1 MQKQDE
7 LDQVNAEN
15 VPLPTDQHPW
25 AYPMKRPATLRKR
38 SSSKVK
44 SVKKKTRL
52 VHYASYEAMNLV
64 GHIYSNV
71 KLFDQGG
78 LCLDRCA
85 IHDDYFLKRF
95 CVVERLH
102 GV

>member
-64 GHIYSNV
+64 GHIYSKKQHPRV
-71 KLFDQGG
+71 LRRWG
-78 LCLDRCA
+78 LPSRHA
-85 IHDDYFLKRF
+85 H
-95 CVVERLH
+95 VNW
-102 GV
+102 